1 MILQALTSYYESLLK
16 QGRISQPG
24 WDNACKISFG
34 LELNEKGELVDILPY
49 HRTVKSGKKEK
60 VINNQLFKAPARV
73 KRSSGIAANFIC
85 DTSTYLLGADA
96 KGKPERT
103 LNCFEASRELHQK
116 LLSNCT
122 SPAAEAIL
130 SFFDQWNPGKAA
142 ENKILMPYWKEI
154 TGGGN
159 LIFCYDLEPVSSDSE
174 IAEAWQEYYSSGDEN
189 SRKGQCLVTGN
200 MGSIART
207 HPSIKGVNGAQSSG
221 ASLVSFN
228 APAYDSYGHTQGGNA
243 PVSEY
248 AAFAYT
254 TALNMLLADREHC
267 KVIGDTTV
275 VCWAEHGEE
284 AYQDFG
290 MDALYGDVHG
300 ISDADLSAALSKLA
314 KGEACEWNA
323 ATLNPDE
330 HFYFLG
336 LSPNASR
343 LSVRFFL
350 QDSFGSFM
358 ENLNQHYQD
367 IAIIRPAYD
376 NRENLSLWQLLNETV
391 NQKSKNKEASH
402 QMTGNVLQAI
412 LSGTPYPA
420 TLLNGAELRIRAER
434 DITRG
439 RAAILKAYY
448 SRRPNPGCPKEV
460 LQMELNEQ
468 STNIAYTLGRMF
480 SVYEQ
485 IQKKANPNITT
496 TIKDKYFNSA
506 SATPALIFPVLGN
519 LAQKHLRVLRRDNGK
534 AAVYLEK
541 KLGEFSLILG
551 ESFPARLNLPE
562 QGSFQLGYYFENQAQ
577 YNKKKED

>member
-34 LELNEKGELVDILPY
+34 LELDEKGELVDILPY

-60 VINNQLFKAPARV
+60 VINNQLFKSPARV

-96 KGKPERT
+96 KGRPERT
-103 LNCFEASRELHQK
+103 LNCFEASRKLHQK

-130 SFFDQWNPGKAA
+130 SFFDQWDPGKAA
-142 ENKILMPYWKEI
+142 ENKILMPYWREI

-174 IAEAWQEYYSSGDEN
+174 IAEAWQEYYRSGDEN

-290 MDALYGDVHG
+290 MDALYGDVQG

-314 KGEACEWNA
+314 KGEVCEWNA
-323 ATLNPDE
+323 VTLNPDE

-358 ENLNQHYQD
+358 KNLNQHYQD

-376 NRENLSLWQLLNETV
+376 NRKNLSLWQLLNETV

-519 LAQKHLRVLRRDNGK
+519 LAQKHLRVLRRDNGG

-577 YNKKKED
+577 YKKKED